1 MTSKRAR
8 RNTHLDDDDQLD
20 FFGELFARTSP
31 YAHNFV
37 SRYQR
42 SLRPA
47 PIYAVQKPQYGRPNP
62 PQHPWLV
69 ARETLAC
76 IYDDEFAFK
85 APAWV
90 PPDFEPIEC
99 ELVNGHALKINAN
112 YWMPWGIEDLMSGI
126 PPRAYFSIRV
136 YCTENSLP
144 KRLRRCEEFRAGVDF
159 HILNI
164 GEIWQWLLTHTQ
176 GRTIFDYDD
185 FDVFVYALADYMGRN
200 FTAESDTVSHFEDL
214 AWISAPKWFDR
225 VDDSIFNDQTG

>member
-1 MTSKRAR
+1 MTSRHTRSNKQP
-8 RNTHLDDDDQLD
+8 DDDDQLE
-20 FFGELFARTSP
+20 FFGELFARTVP
-31 YAHNFV
+31 DARTFV
-37 SRYQR
+37 SYYQR
-42 SLRPA
+42 SSRPA

-62 PQHPWLV
+62 PQHPWQI

-90 PPDFEPIEC
+90 PPDLKPIAC
-99 ELVNGHALKINAN
+99 ELANGHTLKIKAN
-112 YWMPWGIEDLMSGI
+112 YWIPWGVEELMSGI
-126 PPRAYFSIRV
+126 RPMAYFSIRV
-136 YCTENSLP
+136 YCTENCLP
-144 KRLRRCEEFRAGVDF
+144 KRLHRCEEFRAGVDF

-164 GEIWQWLLTHTQ
+164 CDIWQWLLKLTQ
-176 GRTIFDYDD
+176 SRAIFDYDD
-185 FDVFVYALADYMGRN
+185 FDVFVYDLADYMGRN